1 MALTVAAASAQAMGA
16 ALATDIGSG
25 AIIEIRSGAKPP
37 YLCVYHHPNAAP
49 CASHMVDGTSVCP
62 RHLRAEIER
71 ARALREVTK

>member
-1 MALTVAAASAQAMGA
+1 MTGPV
-16 ALATDIGSG
+16 IVPV
-25 AIIEIRSGAKPP
+25 EPP